1 MSEPDLVEQ
10 TDVIEEDEQVITE
23 NQVKNSVKSEG
34 KESES
39 LEFEN
44 DKISKREEILL
55 QLDEKF
61 LTGGIRLSIALPSF
75 AFFLFF
81 MAWSYSS
88 SSPTWWVD
96 NFENNLQTEFSFVL
110 LGLAFIAILG
120 QLAVVITHRLRCQIS
135 RNSLLKRVEE
145 YSSRNKS
152 TTSLHG
158 YHGLKS
164 SVDNSILIHNSTV
177 YFTLAC
183 MIVLSL
189 AMIFGL
195 DNSVGL
201 NLFGL
206 AVSLLML
213 SEGQHVLSRNF
224 KFNSVKRTG
233 LLESFSPFIHP
244 STLDNAFYDFISSH
258 VDPFLRTEVE
268 DFFVEIL
275 EYSRSGKKANQVREM
290 ILLILYRQTMGWG
303 EKEAREELTKIL
315 TKNGVESFFTHSVFD
330 TDVWADIFEKAKLES
345 PAFFRLLNRLLH
357 DLGMANPPSIPDLVF
372 EVDMEN
378 VVIGNSN
385 LFTIMYNLSDEER
398 VVILRVQ
405 SPDFRPQ
412 NLSMKYRLPPGNSE
426 VWPSF
431 PPDLTVSHQGENLE
445 KLFSIIDGGVTTWNT
460 LLTNTKGEGTLSVRL
475 EDENGSL
482 LVGKQIN
489 VRIRSNFTKRVMNSI
504 SLSLNII
511 GGAGLL
517 LSSLLLLS
525 GALI

>member
-1 MSEPDLVEQ
+1 MSETDLVDQE
-10 TDVIEEDEQVITE
+10 VLGEEENAEIPENKDEVLASNGE
-23 NQVKNSVKSEG
+23 GLESVSEI
-34 KESES
+34 SE
-39 LEFEN
+39 
-44 DKISKREEILL
+44 DKIRKREEILL

-88 SSPTWWVD
+88 SSPAWWVD
-96 NFENNLQTEFSFVL
+96 NFEGNLQTEFSFVL
-110 LGLAFIAILG
+110 LSLAFIAILG
-120 QLAVVITHRLRCQIS
+120 QLAVISTHRLRCQIS
-135 RNSLLKRVEE
+135 RNSLVRRVDE
-145 YSSRNKS
+145 YSMRNKS

-158 YHGLKS
+158 YNGLKS

-177 YFTLAC
+177 IFTLSC
-183 MIVLSL
+183 MIVLL
-189 AMIFGL
+189 FTMIFGL
-195 DNSVGL
+195 DTSIGL

-206 AVSLLML
+206 SVSLLML
-213 SEGQHVLSRNF
+213 AEGQHVLSRNF
-224 KFNSVKRTG
+224 NFNSIKRTG
-233 LLESFSPFIHP
+233 LLEGFSPFIHP

-258 VDPFLRTEVE
+258 VDPFLRTEIE

-275 EYSRSGKKANQVREM
+275 DYSRSGKKANQAREM

-303 EKEAREELTKIL
+303 EKEARQELSKIL
-315 TKNGVESFFTHSVFD
+315 TKNGVEAFFAHPVFD
-330 TDVWADIFEKAKLES
+330 TDVWTDIFEKAKLES

-357 DLGMANPPSIPDLVF
+357 DLGMANSPSIPDLVF

-385 LFTIMYNLSDEER
+385 LFTIMYNLTDEER
-398 VVILRVQ
+398 IVVLRVQ

-412 NLSMKYRLPPGNSE
+412 NLAMKYRLPPGDSQL
-426 VWPSF
+426 WPTF
-431 PPDLTVSHQGENLE
+431 PPEASENDQGQNLE

-475 EDENGSL
+475 EDESGSL

-504 SLSLNII
+504 SLSLTII
-511 GGAGLL
+511 GSAGAL
-517 LSSLLLLS
+517 LSALLLLS
-525 GALI
+525 GVIV